1 MRYRHANK
9 TLRRID
15 EDPAFDGGYATNLV
29 RAFRMRMQAIR
40 VASNENDLRALKS
53 LRFEKLKGDRK
64 HQYSMRLND
73 QFRLIF
79 QIEESAQGNMIIV
92 LAIEDYH

>member
-1 MRYRHANK
+1 MRCRHANK

-15 EDPAFDGGYATNLV
+15 EDPAFDGGYAANLV

-40 VASNENDLRALKS
+40 AASNENDLRALKS

-64 HQYSMRLND
+64 YQYSMRLND

-79 QIEESAQGNMIIV
+79 QIEESARGNTIVV

>member
-15 EDPAFDGGYATNLV
+15 EEPDFEGGYAVNLV

-40 VASNENDLRALKS
+40 AASHENDLRALRS

-79 QIEESAQGNMIIV
+79 QIEDSGRGNTIVV